1 MILWGIGLGIVDGAF
16 FLLMREAYAAW
27 SKQQRANA
35 VESSAMWQLGL
46 GAAGVGGLLVPLV
59 YFCAATS
66 TGSLVDVHIYR
77 CIVSMLITLLLGYY
91 LYEDT
96 INGLR
101 GLGVLLSVAG
111 LVVVLSSTEW
121 GTKQKIRLTV

>member
-35 VESSAMWQLGL
+35 VESSTMWQLSL
-46 GAAGVGGLLVPLV
+46 GAAGVGGLLVPLA
-59 YFCAATS
+59 YFWTAVA
-66 TGSLVDVHIYR
+66 TGSLVDLHIYR
-77 CIVSMLITLLLGYY
+77 CVVSMLIVLLLSYY
-91 LYEDT
+91 FYEDT
-96 INGLR
+96 INGLQ

-111 LVVVLSSTEW
+111 LVVVLSSTEL

>member
-27 SKQQRANA
+27 QKQQRSNA
-35 VESSAMWQLGL
+35 VESNAMWQLGL
-46 GAAGVGGLLVPLV
+46 GAAAVGGLLVPLIYLWAFTTV
-59 YFCAATS
+59 
-66 TGSLVDVHIYR
+66 GSLVDIHMYR
-77 CIVSMLITLLLGYY
+77 CIVSMLIVLLLGYY

-101 GLGVLLSVAG
+101 GLGVILSAVG

-121 GTKQKIRLTV
+121 GSKQKIRLTA